1 MIILAI
7 AFAALWLAYSHYAQ
21 PVIEKWES
29 AAQDELLERRI
40 DAGEVSNIKSDPK
53 AFDEKAKAAAAELGG
68 YKKRTGLL
76 PSAAEIAILE
86 KVAAVGIAPEAVD
99 IMPGEAGV
107 GSEAGTVAP
116 AVGAD
121 AAGSQAG
128 AGIANGTG
136 AAVIELQAQGYM
148 ITVRAKYAEGIALMK
163 AFENVG
169 AGTWSVY
176 SFTYSQDGG
185 GVWTL
190 GVRLHYGVKR

>member
-7 AFAALWLAYSHYAQ
+7 AFEVLLQAYSHYAQ
-21 PVIEKWES
+21 PVIDKWES
-29 AAQDELLERRI
+29 AAQEELFEQRV

-53 AFDEKAKAAAAELGG
+53 AFDEKAKAAEAELGG

-86 KVAAVGIAPEAVD
+86 KAAAVGIAPEVVD
-99 IMPGEAGV
+99 IMPGEAG
-107 GSEAGTVAP
+107 AGAP
-116 AVGAD
+116 AVGAP
-121 AAGSQAG
+121 AADSQIG

-148 ITVRAKYAEGIALMK
+148 ITVRAKYADGIALMK

-169 AGTWSVY
+169 EGTWSVY

-190 GVRLHYGVKR
+190 GVRLHYVSNVQLRK